1 MIPIIRAFDA
11 KLEVIAGERAVVAKI
26 NTDAI
31 DRYKTVIDPAGMGL
45 DNYRKNPVVLVNHGE
60 ANDGMPVG
68 RCAWIRYIK
77 AERAIVAKTIFLE
90 DEYSDGLFRMAQ
102 AGILNAYSVRIC
114 PDMKSCS
121 SPTADEIKKR
131 NDLAECYM
139 MFRASDLAEYSIVN
153 VPGNPEALA
162 LAVSRGL
169 SLPERLMHDIGR
181 RESGAGGDVGGLD
194 SPPPIPPGPE
204 PDLRLIG
211 RTLAQATAARLQ
223 NLRRT
228 LPARAREAARE
239 RLDLLRGKV

>member
-1 MIPIIRAFDA
+1 MPI
-11 KLEVIAGERAVVAKI
+11 
-26 NTDAI
+26 
-31 DRYKTVIDPAGMGL
+31 
-45 DNYRKNPVVLVNHGE
+45 
-60 ANDGMPVG
+60 G
-68 RCAWIRYIK
+68 RSAWIKYIK
-77 AERAIVAKTIFLE
+77 AERCVVSKTIFLGGTDDD
-90 DEYSDGLFRMAQ
+90 DEYEKYADGLYRMAV
-102 AGILNAYSVRIC
+102 ASIMNAYSVRIV

-121 SPTADEIKKR
+121 SPTADEIRKR
-131 NDLAECYM
+131 PELAECYM
-139 MFRASDLAEYSIVN
+139 MFRAWDLAEYSIVN